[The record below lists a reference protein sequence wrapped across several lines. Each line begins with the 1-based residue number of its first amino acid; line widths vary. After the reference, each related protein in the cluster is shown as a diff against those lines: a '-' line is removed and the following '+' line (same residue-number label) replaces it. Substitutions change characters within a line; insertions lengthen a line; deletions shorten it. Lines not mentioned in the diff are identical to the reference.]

1 MAPGSQAAVLL
12 TAWLIVGSAV
22 LGLFVASPLAAIVRR
37 VPRGEPLRLGRRGSI
52 RASAPLMG
60 VTAVVFAL
68 VAAWYAS
75 ADAVGPGS
83 GSAGGPAAES
93 GVVAGAWRATAMLG
107 PPAHAVAWWLGLAA
121 YLWFAGAGI
130 ALVLIDLEHRRLPD
144 RIVLPSLVAVVA
156 LLTVSSVL
164 GGDWGRLA
172 ATLGGSAV
180 VFAVYLWLALAARG
194 GLGGG
199 DLKLAPLIGAALGF
213 AGAGALLVG
222 VLSGFALGAA
232 AGLVLVALR
241 RASRTR
247 AFPFG
252 PCMLLGAW
260 AGLVWGARISEACL
274 GLTYGA

>member
-22 LGLFVASPLAAIVRR
+22 LGLFVGSPLAAIVRR

-52 RASAPLMG
+52 GASAPLMG

-75 ADAVGPGS
+75 ADAVGPAVGS
-83 GSAGGPAAES
+83 GSAPAA
-93 GVVAGAWRATAMLG
+93 GADAWPTTAMLG

-144 RIVLPSLVAVVA
+144 RIVLPSLVAVVV

>member
-12 TAWLIVGSAV
+12 TAWLIVGSGV
-22 LGLFVASPLAAIVRR
+22 LGLFVGSPLAAIVRR

-52 RASAPLMG
+52 GASAPLMG

-75 ADAVGPGS
+75 AEAVWPAVGS
-83 GSAGGPAAES
+83 GSAPAAGS
-93 GVVAGAWRATAMLG
+93 DAWRATAMLG

-180 VFAVYLWLALAARG
+180 VFAVYLGLALAARG